1 MKRCFNS
8 GILIS
13 FNFTL
18 FILQFVEKLYKVR
31 RERFKKTVQHKV
43 LKGLTEINRI
53 NFPVCLCRMFIYEIH
68 GFSLNIKQLH
78 LSATFYCD
86 ILDFL
91 KLNTNIFSSPTVK
104 KPIVRWENFQN
115 LEFQNR
121 IHKECVTK
129 NISQLNYSFLLLSKF

>member
-1 MKRCFNS
+1 MKRYFKS

-13 FNFTL
+13 FNFIL
-18 FILQFVEKLYKVR
+18 FILQFVEKLYKSR

-43 LKGLTEINRI
+43 LRGSTSINRK
-53 NFPVCLCRMFIYEIH
+53 NFLICSCRMFIYEIH

-91 KLNTNIFSSPTVK
+91 KPNTNIFPSPTMK
-104 KPIVRWENFQN
+104 KPRVRWENFQN

-129 NISQLNYSFLLLSKF
+129 NISQLNYFFFLLSKF

>member
-1 MKRCFNS
+1 
-8 GILIS
+8 
-13 FNFTL
+13 
-18 FILQFVEKLYKVR
+18 
-31 RERFKKTVQHKV
+31 
-43 LKGLTEINRI
+43 
-53 NFPVCLCRMFIYEIH
+53 MFIYEIH

-104 KPIVRWENFQN
+104 KPRVRWENFQN

-129 NISQLNYSFLLLSKF
+129 KYKPTKLFLFPALEVLATSSYIYLNSLVISNNNWYLRERDVSCKRASTEAVLVPYCPIN